1 LKPTNSNRPARGN
14 PLRRLIITAGLALP
28 LVATSAEA
36 RATVDGA
43 ALAERLTGL
52 DGGPSRPVLDAALTA
67 YADAANHGTLA
78 RPGLL
83 TVIDYTRPSTEP
95 RLWVLDLQRGLVL
108 YRELVAHGKHSGE
121 NMTRAFSNAQG
132 SLMTSLGLFVTDTTY
147 VGSNGYS
154 LRLNGLEPGV
164 NDNAYA
170 RAIVIHGAAYV
181 SRAIADKLGRLGR
194 SFGCPAVRSEIARKL
209 IDTIK
214 GGTAIYAYG
223 GPAAD
228 AGSRQAAH

>member
-1 LKPTNSNRPARGN
+1 MTYGGPSAPALN
-14 PLRRLIITAGLALP
+14 
-28 LVATSAEA
+28 
-36 RATVDGA
+36 A
-43 ALAERLTGL
+43 ALA
-52 DGGPSRPVLDAALTA
+52 A
-67 YADAANHGTLA
+67 YAEATNQGAVA
-78 RPGLL
+78 RPDLL

-95 RLWVLDLQRGLVL
+95 RMWVLDLQRGSVL

-121 NMTRAFSNAQG
+121 NMTQAFSNANG
-132 SLMTSLGLFVTDTTY
+132 SLMTSLGLFITDTSY

-154 LRLNGLEPGV
+154 LRLRGLDPGI

-181 SRAIADKLGRLGR
+181 SQAIAAKLGRLGR
-194 SFGCPAVRSEIARKL
+194 SWGCPAVRSEIARKL

-223 GPAAD
+223 GPAAE
-228 AGSRQAAH
+228 AASRNAAN

>member
-1 LKPTNSNRPARGN
+1 V
-14 PLRRLIITAGLALP
+14 RRLILTTCIALAPMAG
-28 LVATSAEA
+28 SAEA
-36 RATVDGA
+36 RGVVDGA
-43 ALAERLTGL
+43 AIAHRLTGL
-52 DGGPSRPVLDAALTA
+52 EGGPSLLALNAALAA
-67 YADAANHGTLA
+67 YVEAANQGAVA
-78 RPGLL
+78 RPDLL

-95 RLWVLDLQRGLVL
+95 RLWVLDLERGSVL

-121 NMTRAFSNAQG
+121 NMTRAFSNATG
-132 SLMTSLGLFVTDTTY
+132 SLMTSLGLFVTDSSY

-154 LRLNGLEPGV
+154 LRLRGLDPGI

-181 SRAIADKLGRLGR
+181 SQAIVHKLGRLGR
-194 SFGCPAVRSEIARKL
+194 SWGCPAVRSDIARKL

-228 AGSRQAAH
+228 AASRQAAH

>member
-1 LKPTNSNRPARGN
+1 MAANSIVRRQAPRF
-14 PLRRLIITAGLALP
+14 RRLIVTACVALP
-28 LVATSAEA
+28 LMATSAEA
-36 RATVDGA
+36 RGTVDGA
-43 ALAERLTGL
+43 ALAHRLAGL
-52 DGGPSRPVLDAALTA
+52 EGGPRGPALAAALAA
-67 YADAANHGTLA
+67 YADAVNQGAIGRA
-78 RPGLL
+78 DLL

-121 NMTRAFSNAQG
+121 NMTRAFSNAPG
-132 SLMTSLGLFVTDTTY
+132 SLMTSLGLFVTDASY

-154 LRLNGLEPGV
+154 LRLRGLDPGI

-181 SRAIADKLGRLGR
+181 SQAIADKLGRLGR
-194 SFGCPAVRSEIARKL
+194 SWGCPAVRSEIARTL

-223 GPAAD
+223 GPTV
-228 AGSRQAAH
+228 SRQAAH

>member
-1 LKPTNSNRPARGN
+1 MKASIITIRREATR
-14 PLRRLIITAGLALP
+14 LRRLTIMACVALP
-28 LVATSAEA
+28 LMATSADA
-36 RATVDGA
+36 RGMVDSA
-43 ALAERLTGL
+43 AIAHRLTGL
-52 DGGPSRPVLDAALTA
+52 KGGPSAPALNAALAA
-67 YADAANHGTLA
+67 YAEATNQGAVA
-78 RPGLL
+78 RPDLL

-95 RLWVLDLQRGLVL
+95 RMWVLDLQRGSVL

-121 NMTRAFSNAQG
+121 NMTQAFSNANG
-132 SLMTSLGLFVTDTTY
+132 SLMTSLGLFITDTSY

-154 LRLNGLEPGV
+154 LRLRGLDPGI

-181 SRAIADKLGRLGR
+181 SQAIAAKLGRLGR
-194 SFGCPAVRSEIARKL
+194 SWGCPAVRSNIARKL

-223 GPAAD
+223 GPAAE
-228 AGSRQAAH
+228 AASRNAAN

>member
-1 LKPTNSNRPARGN
+1 M
-14 PLRRLIITAGLALP
+14 RRLILTTCIALAPMAG
-28 LVATSAEA
+28 SAEA
-36 RATVDGA
+36 RGVVDGA
-43 ALAERLTGL
+43 AIAHRLTGL
-52 DGGPSRPVLDAALTA
+52 EGGPSLRALNAALAA
-67 YADAANHGTLA
+67 YVEAANQGAVA
-78 RPGLL
+78 RPDLL

-95 RLWVLDLQRGLVL
+95 RLWVLDLERGSVL

-121 NMTRAFSNAQG
+121 NMTRAFSNATG
-132 SLMTSLGLFVTDTTY
+132 SLMTSLGLFVTDSSY

-154 LRLNGLEPGV
+154 LRLRGLDPGI

-181 SRAIADKLGRLGR
+181 SQAIVHKLGRLGR
-194 SFGCPAVRSEIARKL
+194 SWGCPAVRSDIARKL

-228 AGSRQAAH
+228 AASRQAAH

>member
-1 LKPTNSNRPARGN
+1 V
-14 PLRRLIITAGLALP
+14 RRLILTTCIALAPMAG
-28 LVATSAEA
+28 SAEA
-36 RATVDGA
+36 RGVVDGA
-43 ALAERLTGL
+43 AIAHRLTGL
-52 DGGPSRPVLDAALTA
+52 EGGPSLRALNAALAA
-67 YADAANHGTLA
+67 YVEAANQGAVA
-78 RPGLL
+78 RPDLL

-95 RLWVLDLQRGLVL
+95 RLWVLDLERGSVL

-121 NMTRAFSNAQG
+121 NMTRAFSNATG
-132 SLMTSLGLFVTDTTY
+132 SLMTSLGLFVTDSSY

-154 LRLNGLEPGV
+154 LRLRGLDPGI

-181 SRAIADKLGRLGR
+181 SQAIVHKLGRLGR
-194 SFGCPAVRSEIARKL
+194 SWGCPAVRSDIARKL

-228 AGSRQAAH
+228 AASRQAAH